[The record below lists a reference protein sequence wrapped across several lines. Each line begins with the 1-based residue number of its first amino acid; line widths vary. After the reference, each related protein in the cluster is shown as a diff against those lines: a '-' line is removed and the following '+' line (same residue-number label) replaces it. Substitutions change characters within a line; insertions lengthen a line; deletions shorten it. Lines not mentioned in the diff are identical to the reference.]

1 MDKED
6 LIDRLH
12 ELNPEA
18 LRADNFE
25 DALIGIGTQ
34 FNMALAVYDWEE
46 CVELCIKDGME
57 YDEAV
62 EYMDFNVTGAYMG
75 KGTPIFLTHKVGE

>member
-1 MDKED
+1 MDREELLD
-6 LIDRLH
+6 TLA

-18 LRADNFE
+18 LTADGY
-25 DALIGIGTQ
+25 DGALIGIGTQ
-34 FNMALAVYDWEE
+34 FNTALAVYDWEE

-57 YDEAV
+57 YAEAV

-75 KGTPIFLTHKVGE
+75 KGTPIFLTHKAGE